1 MGTGGTGGYF
11 GGLLAKAGED
21 VAFVARGF
29 HLEVIRSRG
38 LTVKSPIAGYF
49 TLRVKATHNPQE
61 IRGPVDVVLF
71 CVKTYDTIAAAELI
85 HPIIGPKTVVLSV
98 QNGIDNEECITQIVG
113 EQAVIGAVAQVTALV
128 EAPGVVAQTAGP
140 GRILLGELTG
150 GNSSRTEKLQR
161 IFQRAGIATELHP
174 DIRIALWDKFVF
186 ICAFSGITA
195 FTRLPLGP
203 LRAYQETRVLLREV
217 MVEVESVARTKG
229 IALPADCV
237 ERNFAWLNTYGE
249 PHAYGSMYFDL
260 AANRRLELE
269 DLNGTAVRLGRE
281 QHIPTPLNF
290 AIYAALK
297 PYAEGAPTLPSM

>member
-38 LTVKSPIAGYF
+38 LTVKSPIAGDF

-85 HPIIGPKTVVLSV
+85 HPIVGPKTVVLSV
-98 QNGIDNEECITQIVG
+98 QNGIDNEERITQIVG

-150 GNSSRTEKLQR
+150 ETVHVLKNYNASSSELGLQQSYILIFALRSGINSS
-161 IFQRAGIATELHP
+161 
-174 DIRIALWDKFVF
+174 
-186 ICAFSGITA
+186 SS
-195 FTRLPLGP
+195 
-203 LRAYQETRVLLREV
+203 VLL
-217 MVEVESVARTKG
+217 VASRPSRACLSDHFAPIRRPVSCCVKSWLRLNRWRG
-229 IALPADCV
+229 RRALPCRQIVLSAI
-237 ERNFAWLNTYGE
+237 LPG
-249 PHAYGSMYFDL
+249 L
-260 AANRRLELE
+260 
-269 DLNGTAVRLGRE
+269 
-281 QHIPTPLNF
+281 IPTENLMPMD
-290 AIYAALK
+290 
-297 PYAEGAPTLPSM
+297 PCTLTWRPIDAWS

>member
-1 MGTGGTGGYF
+1 MRIAVMGTGGTGGYF
-11 GGLLAKAGED
+11 GSLLAKAGED
-21 VAFVARGF
+21 VAFIARGF

-38 LTVKSPIAGYF
+38 LTVKSQIAGDF

-85 HPIIGPKTVVLSV
+85 HPIVGPKTVVLSV
-98 QNGIDNEECITQIVG
+98 QTGIDNEERITQIVG

-128 EAPGVVAQTAGP
+128 EAPGVVAQSAGP

-195 FTRLPLGP
+195 FTRLPLGHFAP
-203 LRAYQETRVLLREV
+203 IRRPVSCCVKSWLRLNRWRG
-217 MVEVESVARTKG
+217 RR
-229 IALPADCV
+229 ALPCRQIVLSAI
-237 ERNFAWLNTYGE
+237 LPG
-249 PHAYGSMYFDL
+249 L
-260 AANRRLELE
+260 
-269 DLNGTAVRLGRE
+269 
-281 QHIPTPLNF
+281 IPTENLMPMD
-290 AIYAALK
+290 
-297 PYAEGAPTLPSM
+297 PCTLTWRPIDAWS